1 MTVIWFKYIHG
12 VDPRKKIPPVPHFKT
27 FINPSPFTEHESYVH
42 LSFKVRNNGLTFQRT
57 NSKPDY
63 PTAGKKVQTGGLG
76 LKNIQRRLALLYPD
90 RHSLTVKESEKNYN
104 VILHLT
110 L

>member
-12 VDPRKKIPPVPHFKT
+12 VDPRKFPILKHSST
-27 FINPSPFTEHESYVH
+27 ASPFTEYESYVH
-42 LSFKVRNNGLTFQRT
+42 LSFKVRNNGLTFQCT

-76 LKNIQRRLALLYPD
+76 LKNIQRRLTLLYPD